1 MRHRLAL
8 LALGTTLT
16 GCVADPVALS
26 DLTTPPASQDLLALD
41 ALSVAPDLATPD
53 LASEDLLVP
62 DLASDDLLPPP
73 PDLLAIDLLPL
84 PPTWVEANEGLD
96 GAGLLYVAPGFKTLY
111 VSNLFDVYVS
121 TNSGGNFTRIPLAW
135 SYVSS
140 GISALA
146 AQGMEAYVGLGGG
159 RVLRVAEASLT
170 ELTSSDYGGVKPPL
184 NRSISHLETS
194 RSASTTMIYA
204 SDGKDVFRFDPA
216 ELTTPWSKLSS
227 ISGFPASQTIY
238 RMRTSEDGAKL
249 FVAATAG
256 ILIWDGAAWTTDTG
270 AGTAPLHLD
279 VIGPGATARIAAM
292 RYDGTPMYFNGT
304 WQPLPSIGGP
314 TPYYISEGS
323 DGSLIT
329 STESGLH
336 LLTSTAAMSW
346 SLVLPINSGLFSGMD
361 RSLDRSSL
369 FVTGDR
375 GLYVAST
382 PMPGDG
388 AYQTTGLHGLMVYQ
402 LAVAP
407 NNVSRIYAATDYG
420 LFRSDNNGQTWT
432 PLADGTLKAGQPVR
446 SIALSPT
453 AGGEFIYAVSNSTLF
468 RSTDNGTTFADLAQS
483 AHAVATP
490 NGQSDYV
497 FVCSGARASPGVA
510 RVSANRGDSFYSY
523 SSGPATCDALAL
535 LDETTLFVGSGKEWW
550 SGPALTTGPGLT
562 KQYDYATSTSR
573 LLSLVRQ
580 PDTMNFIALTDEA
593 QFSSRR
599 LFQLRPN
606 MSSQIAA
613 PLSSGGVCSIAMSPA
628 DPTRLWVG
636 AVNGVYVGPVG
647 TSAIFANVS
656 TGLPGG
662 AATALLQSPTEAAY
676 LWVGLEERGVYRSP

>member
-1 MRHRLAL
+1 MRPRLAL
-8 LALGTTLT
+8 LALGATLT
-16 GCVADPVALS
+16 GCVADPLAAA
-26 DLTTPPASQDLLALD
+26 DLTLPSTSQDLQALED
-41 ALSVAPDLATPD
+41 LSLAPDLAAPDLAIDDLLTPD
-53 LASEDLLVP
+53 LAT
-62 DLASDDLLPPP
+62 DDLVALA
-73 PDLLAIDLLPL
+73 PDLLAVDLLPL
-84 PPTWVEANEGLD
+84 PPTWVESNEGLD

-111 VSNLFDVYVS
+111 VSNLYDVYVS
-121 TNSGGNFTRIPLAW
+121 VNSGGSFVRVPLAW

-146 AQGMEAYVGLGGG
+146 AQGMNAYVGLGGG
-159 RVLRVAEASLT
+159 RVVQVSAASSS
-170 ELTSSDYGGVKPPL
+170 ELTSSDYGGVKPPV
-184 NRSISHLETS
+184 NRSIAHLETS
-194 RSASTTMIYA
+194 RAAAATMIYA

-216 ELTTPWSKLSS
+216 EATTPWSKLSAL
-227 ISGFPASQTIY
+227 SGFPASQTVY
-238 RMRTSEDGAKL
+238 RLRTSEDGAKL

-256 ILIWDGAAWTTDTG
+256 ILMWDGATWTTDTG

-279 VIGPGATARIAAM
+279 VIGPGATAHVAAM
-292 RYDGTPMYFNGT
+292 RYDGTPMYFNGG
-304 WQPLPSIGGP
+304 WQTLPSIGGA

-323 DGSLIT
+323 DGSLVT

-336 LLTSTAAMSW
+336 LLPSTAAMNW
-346 SLVLPINSGLFSGMD
+346 SLVLPLNGALFSGME
-361 RSLDRSSL
+361 RSLDRTSL

-382 PMPGDG
+382 LTPGEG
-388 AYQTTGLHGLMVYQ
+388 SYTTAGLHGLMVYQ

-420 LFRSDNNGQTWT
+420 LFRSDNNGLSWG
-432 PLADGTLKAGQPVR
+432 PLADSVLKAGQPVR
-446 SIALSPT
+446 SVALSMT

-497 FVCSGARASPGVA
+497 FVCSGSRVSPGGP
-510 RVSANRGDSFYSY
+510 RVSSNRGNNFFSY

-535 LDETTLFVGSGKEWW
+535 LDNTTLFVGSGKEWW
-550 SGPALTTGPGLT
+550 SGPALTTGPGLA
-562 KQYDYATSTSR
+562 KQYDYTTSTSR

-580 PDTMNFIALTDEA
+580 GDTQNFIALTDEA
-593 QFSSRR
+593 QFSSRK
-599 LFQLRPN
+599 LFQLGPS
-606 MSSQIAA
+606 MSTQIATQ
-613 PLSSGGVCSIAMSPA
+613 LSASGLCSIAMSPA

-636 AVNGVYVGPVG
+636 TANGVAVGPVG
-647 TSAIFANVS
+647 TSAIFTNVS

-662 AATALLQSPTEAAY
+662 AATALLQSPTEPAF
-676 LWVGLEERGVYRSP
+676 LWVGIEERGVYRSP